1 MNATSEFDLGRGILE
16 HASALRRYARY
27 IARSADHADDLVQ
40 ECMER
45 ALTRPHLY
53 RPDTNLR
60 AWLFTI
66 LRNIAITQA
75 RKAKLRHAYAEE
87 RMATSPTATPPSQF
101 NHVAL
106 KESFRLM
113 RTLPAGERQ
122 AVLLLSV
129 YEMSYAEAARH
140 ARIEIGTV
148 KSRSSRGRERLRNLA
163 EPVLAAA

>member
-16 HASALRRYARY
+16 HVPALRRFASY
-27 IARSADHADDLVQ
+27 IARSTDHADDLVQ
-40 ECMER
+40 ECIER
-45 ALTRPHLY
+45 ALSRPHLY

-87 RMATSPTATPPSQF
+87 RMATGPTATPPNQI

-106 KESFRLM
+106 KESFRLI
-113 RTLPAGERQ
+113 RALPAAERQ
-122 AVLLLSV
+122 ALLLLSV
-129 YEMSYAEAARH
+129 FEMSHAEAARH
-140 ARIEIGTV
+140 ARIEVGTV

-163 EPVLAAA
+163 EPTLAAA

>member
-1 MNATSEFDLGRGILE
+1 MDATSEFDLGRGILE

-40 ECMER
+40 ECIER
-45 ALTRPHLY
+45 ALARPHLY

-66 LRNIAITQA
+66 LHNIAITQA

-87 RMATSPTATPPSQF
+87 RVAAGPTATPPSQI

-113 RTLPAGERQ
+113 RALSAAERQ
-122 AVLLLSV
+122 AILLLGV
-129 YEMSYAEAARH
+129 HELSYAEAARH

-148 KSRSSRGRERLRNLA
+148 KSRLSRGRAHLRNLA
-163 EPVLAAA
+163 EPALAAA